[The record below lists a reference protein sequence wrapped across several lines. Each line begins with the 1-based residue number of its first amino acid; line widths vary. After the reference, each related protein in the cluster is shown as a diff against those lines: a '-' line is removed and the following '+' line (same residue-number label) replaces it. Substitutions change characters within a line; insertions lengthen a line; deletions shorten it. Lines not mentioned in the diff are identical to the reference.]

1 MGGTPFDLHRRAPE
15 KKKGKGF
22 GLKLPKPSLGKIALV
37 GIGGL
42 AIGGYAAMNHYVV
55 DSDEAIYAINF
66 GEVAFEYD
74 EGWEVPFTDT
84 RVHFAWPFSDVAPFP
99 FSKHAV
105 VPLGGSFMGTVRGTM
120 YDTQVEKLTFHV
132 KDVARD
138 AYMMRYGPYAFGTTA
153 MEEVVRNDV
162 HGLSGIIDAVREDGK
177 NVDGATQALLG
188 DINNALWFVLKG
200 KSVEEIN
207 ANLNDPEFMR
217 YLVDEI
223 EELVDLIEIDN
234 LVLGNVT
241 KKTGVVTFTTADG
254 FPVDIYATLGGKVTT
269 LDTAAVQRVLGQ
281 YSLMQFRHGTL
292 PNPIR
297 DELVAELGIGLETV
311 AEQRFRGNY
320 VERLEGW
327 STYSPS
333 GNTASNPSRT
343 LVVNLGN
350 AEDQFYR
357 MFINSG
363 MIAFQRDLA
372 AERVE
377 AGDINGA
384 IKTLE
389 GVVEYSDL
397 FSGSEQT
404 RREVVDARYTL
415 GILYEDLALVA
426 GFDGDAE
433 AEYENSR
440 EAATYFMDFLK
451 TAPKDHPQYDAVV
464 ENIFLHYGRFIDF
477 SQWDLISKE
486 EPAVVQTIPEEQT
499 PESTPVPAPVLLG
512 ARLVPEFTDS
522 GCEGVTAVV
531 ENTGDAT
538 SAMMRYY
545 MFRED
550 GKFFEGYIGPLEPGM
565 SQGVSMNYD
574 GPGTYH
580 LRLEDVFDKTVR
592 FGFSCT
598 VPTAVP
604 PSPSPT
610 STPTP

>member
-1 MGGTPFDLHRRAPE
+1 MGSTPFDLHRRAPE
-15 KKKGKGF
+15 QKKKKGKGF
-22 GLKLPKPSLGKIALV
+22 GLKLPSISLGKVAFA
-37 GIGGL
+37 GIGAL

-66 GEVAFEYD
+66 GKVAFEYD
-74 EGWEVPFTDT
+74 EGWKVPLTDT

-120 YDTQVEKLTFHV
+120 YDTPVQKLTFHV

-162 HGLSGIIDAVREDGK
+162 HGLSGIIDAVSRDGK

-223 EELVDLIEIDN
+223 EELVDLIEIDD

-269 LDTAAVQRVLGQ
+269 LDTNAVQRVLGQ

-311 AEQRFRGNY
+311 ADRRAGGID
-320 VERLEGW
+320 GW
-327 STYSPS
+327 SAYSPS

-372 AERVE
+372 AERVG
-377 AGDINGA
+377 AGDIDGA

-389 GVVEYSDL
+389 GIVEYSDL

-433 AEYENSR
+433 AEYKNSR

-451 TAPKDHPQYDAVV
+451 TAPKDHAQYDAVV
-464 ENIFLHYGRFIDF
+464 ENLFLHYGRFIDF
-477 SQWDLISKE
+477 TQWDLISEDPE
-486 EPAVVQTIPEEQT
+486 EPVVVQTPVAPEGQT
-499 PESTPVPAPVLLG
+499 PVSTPAPILLE

-522 GCEGVTAVV
+522 GCNGVTAVV
-531 ENTGDAT
+531 VNTGDAA
-538 SAMMRYY
+538 SARARYY
-545 MFRED
+545 MFREG
-550 GKFFEGYIGPLEPGM
+550 GKFVEGYLNTLEPGVG
-565 SQGVSMNYD
+565 QEIRMNYD

-580 LRLEDVFDKTVR
+580 LRVEDVFDKNVG

-604 PSPSPT
+604 
-610 STPTP
+610 